1 MKLLTFLLYVRQTW
15 WLIWFW
21 QFLSEWLSSL
31 NLKRFYYS
39 YAWSCSLCGRRTF
52 FFKGLISRKLC
63 GFLLMFLTGLTYSV
77 LYFFF
82 LCWSPSL
89 SLCMAFD
96 SILSDID
103 EVLLISPSANV
114 FVFRDFNVHHKDWVT
129 YSSGADIDLVNSYNF
144 SISVNLTQIVNFPT
158 QIPDCDV
165 HSPAL
170 LDLCLYCD
178 ASICSTLAFPLL
190 GNSDHAMVSVS
201 IDFPVKS
208 NMMPH
213 FIVWLMAT
221 LMLIGLVFVI
231 IWEMIHGKISLISV
245 LLLLQVNFVSAFR
258 LKLMYI
264 PHRQYQVKPHLSPWF
279 STACAAAIVHR
290 NHFFCL
296 YQQSKSLKSKVKFRQ
311 TSNYCKGFLK
321 LPNLLMLVKQ
331 KSLSFPRNL
340 AYGAFGKLL
349 HKSVLNRDICNTTS
363 IQGPRGI
370 VFCIW

>member
-1 MKLLTFLLYVRQTW
+1 MHDLAVYVKEG
-15 WLIWFW
+15 
-21 QFLSEWLSSL
+21 LSFARDLSL
-31 NLKRFYYS
+31 ENFV
-39 YAWSCSLCGRRTF
+39 
-52 FFKGLISRKLC
+52 C
-63 GFLLMFLTGLTYSV
+63 GFLLMFLTGFTYSV
-77 LYFFF
+77 PYFFF

-89 SLCMAFD
+89 LLCMAFD
-96 SILSDID
+96 SILSNID
-103 EVLLISPSANV
+103 EVLVINPSANV
-114 FVFRDFNVHHKDWVT
+114 FVFQDFNVHHKDWVT

-170 LDLCLYCD
+170 LDLFLYSD
-178 ASICSTLAFPLL
+178 ASICSTVAFPLL
-190 GNSDHAMVSVS
+190 GNSDHAIVSVS

-208 NMMPH
+208 SRMPH
-213 FIVWLMAT
+213 FIVWLMT
-221 LMLIGLVFVI
+221 ILMLIGLVFVI

-258 LKLMYI
+258 LELMYI
-264 PHRQYQVKPHLSPWF
+264 LHHKYQVKPHSSSWF

-290 NHFFCL
+290 NQFFCL
-296 YQQSKSLKSKVKFRQ
+296 YQKSKSLKSKVKFRQ
-311 TSNYCKGFLK
+311 TSNPCKGFLK
-321 LPNLLMLVKQ
+321 LPNLLMLLPKQ
-331 KSLSFPRNL
+331 KSLLLPRNL